1 MRPPQSDVFDQ
12 LDDLPSPSATQD
24 NDGNYT
30 PETGDERD
38 KKVERVGFDLPT
50 PGVFLPTA
58 ELVSA
63 LKQNQDPYERIP
75 LGKKED
81 KYFAISNESNFSRRK
96 SNKKSRFWDDCG
108 AWVSGPTNK
117 ILLVEDTENNLTQ
130 IQQKKDVYVK
140 RERTTENGKRI
151 EVFTPIDPQPH
162 KENVLVVHR
171 AYSTHTLSAD
181 YKRRISWIA
190 HPERFSNIAIAEYT
204 GSYPGLAPH
213 GNSKKNSDYIRLPPE
228 TMDKIKQKVKSQTT
242 NATYQEEILG
252 NENIFDAP
260 RSRKQVENA
269 KYRDKKGEKKGDSA
283 NFADHMTSVENMVQ
297 THPFVQLVSHS
308 KGKVPC
314 VILYTEDQIKDLGRF
329 CCSHPNS
336 KTTVLGF
343 DKTFNLGEVHV
354 TLCTFQHLAVT
365 SNLTDEHPLF
375 VGPIFLHGNS
385 DFSTFFI
392 YFSHLAGVL
401 HKNVS
406 SPVLGSDD
414 ELAMR
419 KAVRMAFPKSS
430 LLSCTCHMKQNAN
443 IKLKD
448 KIGSC
453 TKDRKKVLD
462 SIFGTEGITN
472 ATDDISFNQKCEE
485 ARKTIEETV
494 PSFQEYFSER
504 IQPRI
509 FDNLAAEEDTGLQ
522 NLAGWTNNNCESIN
536 AVLKRQVDW
545 RPQKSVNL
553 ILSLFQLVQAQYKEL
568 ERSLFG
574 HGEYVPTEQFQKF
587 QMDPSVW
594 CSLSKEGKIA
604 HFQKFMRQRCENQK
618 DQVTSTDGTRTIL
631 KPKNGGKKPGQF
643 KRRKVKK

>member
-1 MRPPQSDVFDQ
+1 M
-12 LDDLPSPSATQD
+12 PSPSATQD

-30 PETGDERD
+30 PEAGDERD
-38 KKVERVGFDLPT
+38 KNVERVGFDLPT
-50 PGVFLPTA
+50 PGVF
-58 ELVSA
+58 LVSA

-75 LGKKED
+75 LG
-81 KYFAISNESNFSRRK
+81 
-96 SNKKSRFWDDCG
+96 
-108 AWVSGPTNK
+108 AWVAGPTNK
-117 ILLVEDTENNLTQ
+117 ILLVEDTENNLMQ

-140 RERTTENGKRI
+140 QERTTENGKRI
-151 EVFTPIDPQPH
+151 EAFTPIDPQPY
-162 KENVLVVHR
+162 KENALVVHR

-190 HPERFSNIAIAEYT
+190 HPERFSNIAKAEYT

-213 GNSKKNSDYIRLPPE
+213 GNSEKNSDYIRLAPE

-242 NATYQEEILG
+242 NAIYQEEILE

-406 SPVLGSDD
+406 SPVLGTDD

-443 IKLKD
+443 VKLKD
-448 KIGSC
+448 
-453 TKDRKKVLD
+453 
-462 SIFGTEGITN
+462 
-472 ATDDISFNQKCEE
+472 
-485 ARKTIEETV
+485 
-494 PSFQEYFSER
+494 
-504 IQPRI
+504 
-509 FDNLAAEEDTGLQ
+509 
-522 NLAGWTNNNCESIN
+522 IN
-536 AVLKRQVDW
+536 G
-545 RPQKSVNL
+545 
-553 ILSLFQLVQAQYKEL
+553 LVQKIERKSWTLYSVQKESPMPQMTSAL
-568 ERSLFG
+568 IKSEYPSSLLFLTG
-574 HGEYVPTEQFQKF
+574 VSCFLDFILPASCFSPVF
-587 QMDPSVW
+587 F
-594 CSLSKEGKIA
+594 LSP
-604 HFQKFMRQRCENQK
+604 FFF
-618 DQVTSTDGTRTIL
+618 L
-631 KPKNGGKKPGQF
+631 F
-643 KRRKVKK
+643 F